1 MSVITSEEIEKFIQ
15 KIPPTPAILKATI
28 NFVDQG
34 ELTKAAKTAAQ
45 DPALSKYLTTL
56 VNKPIY
62 GFRNEV
68 HDLSQIFGI
77 LGTSGAKQVL
87 YSYMLSLLSPSKWEL
102 FKLNQALFYDLQ
114 AQLSMRW
121 KKVLAHLNID
131 DKDISSAI
139 TLLPASIIVC
149 EALFKA
155 HQDDVNLL
163 RSVKALDYN
172 TILQRLGGVDLFD
185 VSEKIAVAWEYPE
198 MIPQIIQA
206 ASGIKPSE
214 NTQINL
220 LGQWMHLQLFHTL
233 SQGVYIDAGLNDF
246 VDFHVEY
253 VQDIYED
260 FSSLLEDS

>member
-1 MSVITSEEIEKFIQ
+1 VITKKEIETFIQ
-15 KIPPTPAILKATI
+15 KIPPTPSILKATI
-28 NFVDQG
+28 NYVDQG
-34 ELTKAAKTAAQ
+34 ELTKAAKIAAK

-102 FKLNQALFYDLQ
+102 FRLNQHLFYDLQ

-121 KKVLAHLNID
+121 KKILAHLNID
-131 DKDISSAI
+131 DKNISSAI

-149 EALFKA
+149 EALFKV
-155 HQDDVNLL
+155 HKKDVALL

-172 TILQRLGGVDLFD
+172 TILKRLGGLDLFD
-185 VSEKIAVAWEYPE
+185 ISEQIAISWDFPKE
-198 MIPQIIQA
+198 ISQIIQA
-206 ASGIKPSE
+206 ASGVKPSDNAE
-214 NTQINL
+214 INL
-220 LGQWMHLQLFHTL
+220 LGKWMHLQLFHTL
-233 SQGVYIDAGLNDF
+233 SQSVYIEAGLNDF
-246 VDFHVEY
+246 IDFQVDY
-253 VQDIYED
+253 VADIYED
-260 FSSLLEDS
+260 FSRLLEES

>member
-1 MSVITSEEIEKFIQ
+1 VITKKEIEDFIS
-15 KIPPTPAILKATI
+15 KIPPTPVILNTTI
-28 NFVDQG
+28 SFVNQG
-34 ELTKAAKTAAQ
+34 ELTKAAKIAAK

-102 FKLNQALFYDLQ
+102 FKLNQTLFYDLQ

-121 KKVLAHLNID
+121 KSILEHLKID

-155 HQDDVNLL
+155 HQDEVNLL

-172 TILQRLGGVDLFD
+172 TILKRLGGIDLFD
-185 VSEKIAVAWEYPE
+185 VSEQIATAWEFPAK
-198 MIPQIIQA
+198 ISQIVQA
-206 ASGIKPSE
+206 ASGIKPSDDI
-214 NTQINL
+214 QINT
-220 LGQWMHLQLFHTL
+220 LGKWMHLQLFHTL
-233 SQGVYIDAGLNDF
+233 SQPAYIEAGLNDF
-246 VDFHVEY
+246 IDFQVEY
-253 VQDIYED
+253 VEDIYED
-260 FSSLLEDS
+260 FASLLEES